1 MRQKHF
7 YTMELMNDIFSDCV
21 AEDAPAAQD
30 HGEAR
35 NRRQKLNI
43 LPKRKYKNR
52 ASTWVNT
59 NKWEEFIQ
67 NSESSGIQAARN
79 GLSPKT
85 NAINH
90 LIEYRLSE
98 FRSVSRRWITDIGRQ
113 WSQES
118 DRSYSVIMRLMQD
131 VEFPLDRIGDILN
144 WSKSDV
150 VIAVAAEAQIAKSQR
165 ECLRTRQAMSKQSLG
180 VLFYFFFSYL
190 LNFIFGCSSTGIRL
204 VQSTQPI
211 SSRINMQRRMARADC
226 DLTECAHRA
235 RLNGENA

>member
-98 FRSVSRRWITDIGRQ
+98 FRSVSRRWITDTGRQ

-180 VLFYFFFSYL
+180 VLFYFFSHT
-190 LNFIFGCSSTGIRL
+190 CS
-204 VQSTQPI
+204 I
-211 SSRINMQRRMARADC
+211 SSLDARQLGSVWSNQHSQYHRVSTCRDVWRGQT
-226 DLTECAHRA
+226 LIWQSAHIEP
-235 RLNGENA
+235 G